1 MKLNRL
7 AIALAAFSIAGG
19 AIAAGTDA
27 TTTTAPPS
35 ASQATT
41 SGASSM
47 GSAAGSASAAEETNP
62 ALVRSV
68 QQALKQ
74 KGYDAG
80 SIDGHVGPSTEKALR
95 DFQQAQGLPQ
105 SGSLDAQTLSA
116 LGVDQSPGAM
126 QAPGNP
132 GTSSMQGQD
141 RMPST
146 SSTNG
151 ATAPSAYK

>member
-27 TTTTAPPS
+27 TTTTAPPA

-47 GSAAGSASAAEETNP
+47 GSAAGSAEETNP

-74 KGYDAG
+74 KGYDTG

-116 LGVDQSPGAM
+116 LGVDQNQGAM

-141 RMPST
+141 RMPS
-146 SSTNG
+146 SPSTNG
-151 ATAPSAYK
+151 TTAPSAYK